1 MWVNEKYCKIHTLKK
16 ETLMKKKIIIAS
28 ISVLM
33 CSIAVAAFDCQ
44 TSENGIG
51 DWNVVTVG
59 GFTFGKIV
67 SIDLAP
73 TNAPDMNMRYAARCQ
88 IIYRDNLIQRPM
100 SDDEFEQ
107 VRDTGD
113 TLNLWLKEF
122 VADEYAGL
130 EYDDLL
136 DVYISGDFAQN
147 LNECFPKY
155 VADEISKMAPE
166 DRFDIDTVTV
176 VIAAEGAFKEDLEK
190 EMKKTKTK
198 KVSRELE

>member
-1 MWVNEKYCKIHTLKK
+1 MRVSQKYYKILTLKK
-16 ETLMKKKIIIAS
+16 DALMKKKIIIAS
-28 ISVLM
+28 MSMLM

-44 TSENGIG
+44 TSVNGIG

-73 TNAPDMNMRYAARCQ
+73 TNAPDVNMRYSARYQ
-88 IIYRDNLIQRPM
+88 VIYRDNLIQRPM

-155 VADEISKMAPE
+155 VADEISKMAPG

-176 VIAAEGAFKEDLEK
+176 VIAAEGAFKEDLES
-190 EMKKTKTK
+190 EMKKKEALQE
-198 KVSRELE
+198 SE

>member
-1 MWVNEKYCKIHTLKK
+1 MRGNQKYYKIRTLKK
-16 ETLMKKKIIIAS
+16 DALMKKKIIMAS
-28 ISVLM
+28 VSALM

-44 TSENGIG
+44 TSVNGIG

-73 TNAPDMNMRYAARCQ
+73 TNAPDMNMRYSARCR

-136 DVYISGDFAQN
+136 DVYIRGEFAQN

-155 VADEISKMAPE
+155 VADEISKMAPG

-176 VIAAEGAFKEDLEK
+176 VIAAEGAFKEDLES
-190 EMKKTKTK
+190 EMKKKEALQE
-198 KVSRELE
+198 SE